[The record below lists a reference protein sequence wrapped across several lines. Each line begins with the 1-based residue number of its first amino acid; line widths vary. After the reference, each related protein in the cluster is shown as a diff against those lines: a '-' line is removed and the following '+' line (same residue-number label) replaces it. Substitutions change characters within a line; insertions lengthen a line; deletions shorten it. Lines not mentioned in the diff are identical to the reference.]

1 MPTMINCR
9 EAVEKLYIYL
19 DRQLSDEEA
28 AEVRRHLDRCPH
40 CDDFFRFEANV
51 LTRVHQVCREV
62 ETPSNLLERVR
73 KMCSENQSV
82 D

>member
-1 MPTMINCR
+1 MINCR

-19 DRQLSDEEA
+19 DRQLSDDEA

-40 CDDFFRFEANV
+40 CDEFFRFEANV
-51 LTRVHQVCREV
+51 LTRVHQACREV

-73 KMCSENQSV
+73 KMCSGNQTV

>member
-1 MPTMINCR
+1 MINCR
-9 EAVEKLYIYL
+9 EAVEKLYVYL

-28 AEVRRHLDRCPH
+28 AEVQRHLDRCPH
-40 CDDFFRFEANV
+40 CDDHFRFEANV
-51 LTRVHQVCREV
+51 LTRIHQVCRNV

-73 KMCSENQSV
+73 RVCAESKTV